1 MGLISGHSKEN
12 PRKIERGKNSILF
25 VHQDYL
31 LWLTNMN
38 HMTFTSS
45 IFRRRKNRRRN
56 GKNRKIGPT
65 GTDIDEYGPRNNLN
79 DYNGDDSSSSFH
91 RDTSDKFQ
99 LNSGMCYDWRVYHL
113 DTNIAHIPINMF
125 HQKSIY
131 FFSRIRSPSS
141 KFLPV
146 PHHDISMEVLLSF
159 RMISTTSRSSWS
171 SK

>member
-1 MGLISGHSKEN
+1 MELISDHSKEN

-25 VHQDYL
+25 VHEDCYL

-45 IFRRRKNRRRN
+45 ISRRRKNRRRN

-65 GTDIDEYGPRNNLN
+65 GTDIDEYGPRSNLN

-99 LNSGMCYDWRVYHL
+99 LNSG
-113 DTNIAHIPINMF
+113 
-125 HQKSIY
+125 
-131 FFSRIRSPSS
+131 IR
-141 KFLPV
+141 LTCV
-146 PHHDISMEVLLSF
+146 SF
-159 RMISTTSRSSWS
+159 RYKYPDKHVQ
-171 SK
+171 SKINLFFQPNPFSLF

>member
-1 MGLISGHSKEN
+1 
-12 PRKIERGKNSILF
+12 
-25 VHQDYL
+25 
-31 LWLTNMN
+31 MN

-65 GTDIDEYGPRNNLN
+65 GTDIDEYDPRSNLN

-99 LNSGMCYDWRVYHL
+99 LNSGIRLTCVSFRYKHVA
-113 DTNIAHIPINMF
+113 AHIPINMF
-125 HQKSIY
+125 NQKSIY

-159 RMISTTSRSSWS
+159 RMISTTSRSS
-171 SK
+171 